1 MKSVAKPLSIIS
13 IILYVAGIITAAV
26 YLYKLPGSLI
36 EHSSV
41 LHMDNIAEIQPAL
54 NQILLVISLALAAGL
69 AAIILQI
76 LQSGSSNSESTEKL
90 EKFRAETASTQT
102 EQSEAEDQYDVS
114 SLGNNILQQIKTIA
128 ASQDAPDKILESALR
143 TVCKQLEA
151 CQGAVYVAAE
161 NRRNRFI
168 EMRASYA
175 YIKPDSHTVR
185 YEFGEGLPGQVIK
198 EGTGS
203 IINSVPDGY
212 IKILS
217 GLGQASPK
225 HLILAPVK
233 TGDQVIGL
241 VEIASFT
248 SFSKK
253 HLEITQQAFAQ
264 LASHFEADSNL
275 INTVTEELSLEETD
289 HNSLNQ

>member
-13 IILYVAGIITAAV
+13 IILYVAGIITVAV
-26 YLYKLPGSLI
+26 YLYTLPGSLI
-36 EHSSV
+36 EQSSV

-54 NQILLVISLALAAGL
+54 NQVLLVISLALAVGL
-69 AAIILQI
+69 AAIMLQI
-76 LQSGSSNSESTEKL
+76 LQSGKSNTEGLENL
-90 EKFRAETASTQT
+90 EKFRAETGSQQAEHT
-102 EQSEAEDQYDVS
+102 EAEDQYDTS
-114 SLGNNILQQIKTIA
+114 SLSEDILQQIKTIA
-128 ASQDAPDKILESALR
+128 AGKDTPDKLLESALR
-143 TVCKQLEA
+143 TVCKNLEA

-161 NRRNRFI
+161 NQRNRFI
-168 EMRASYA
+168 ELRASYA

-203 IINSVPDGY
+203 IINAVPDGY

-225 HLILAPVK
+225 HLLLAPVK
-233 TGDQVIGL
+233 AGDKVIGL

-248 SFSKK
+248 ELSKK
-253 HLEITQQAFAQ
+253 HLEITQQAFAH
-264 LASHFEADSNL
+264 LASHFETASSL
-275 INTVTEELSLEETD
+275 INTFAEELSLEESV
-289 HNSLNQ
+289 NNQP